1 MARYAYAP
9 LSVDEGGVSSTR
21 SHNNNNRKDDE
32 KVSERMFTFIGLC
45 ILIAITFVLSR
56 SNGAGGVGSVNGAVG
71 VNGGANANVKQLPL
85 DTAGAASSAAASQSS
100 TSGYVVPVGGSPVN
114 TNDNY
119 STAAVTGS
127 ADEAAGPVIQIAPSQ
142 K

>member
-9 LSVDEGGVSSTR
+9 LSVDEGGVSTR

-85 DTAGAASSAAASQSS
+85 DTAASAATQSS